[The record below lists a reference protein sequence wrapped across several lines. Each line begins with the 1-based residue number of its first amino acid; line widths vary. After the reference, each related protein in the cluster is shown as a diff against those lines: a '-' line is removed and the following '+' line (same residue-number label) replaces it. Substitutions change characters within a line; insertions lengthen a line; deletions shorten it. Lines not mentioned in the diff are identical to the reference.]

1 MKGNWDMTDF
11 PPLGHVAITVRSQ
24 EASKPWY
31 AALFG
36 ADPALDENTG
46 PWHHVVWALPGGTL
60 IGIHEHPG
68 KTSKGDAFSEY
79 RIGLDHVSFHC
90 ASRVELEKWAGRLD
104 ELGVTHGGIEDAP
117 YGSGL
122 SFRDP
127 DGNALEFF
135 AAPGT

>member
-1 MKGNWDMTDF
+1 
-11 PPLGHVAITVRSQ
+11 VALTVRSY
-24 EASKPWY
+24 EASRPWY
-31 AALFG
+31 TALFG
-36 ADPALDENTG
+36 ADPVLDENTG

-68 KTSKGDAFSEY
+68 KTSSGDAFSEY

-90 ASRVELEKWAGRLD
+90 ASRTDLEKWSTRLD
-104 ELGVTHGGIEDAP
+104 ELGVSHGDIEDAA
-117 YGSGL
+117 YGCGL

>member
-1 MKGNWDMTDF
+1 MAEF
-11 PPLGHVAITVRSQ
+11 PGLGHVAVTVHSCD
-24 EASKPWY
+24 ASSPWY

-36 ADPALDENTG
+36 AKPVIDEDTG
-46 PWHHVVWALPGGTL
+46 RWRHVVWALPGGTL
-60 IGIHEHPG
+60 FGIHEHPSTP
-68 KTSKGDAFSEY
+68 KDDRFDEF

-90 ASRVELEKWAGRLD
+90 ASRKDLEAWATKLQ
-104 ELGVTHGGIEDAP
+104 ELGVKHGGVVDAS

-135 AAPGT
+135 AAPGS

>member
-1 MKGNWDMTDF
+1 MADF
-11 PPLGHVAITVRSQ
+11 PPLGHVALTVHSC
-24 EASKPWY
+24 EASKGWY

-36 ADPALDENTG
+36 AEPVLDENTG
-46 PWHHVVWALPGGTL
+46 PWHHVVWALPGGSL

-68 KTSKGDAFSEY
+68 KTSGDDSFSEY
-79 RIGLDHVSFHC
+79 RIGLDHVGFHC
-90 ASRVELEKWAGRLD
+90 ASRSDLESWQSRLN
-104 ELGVTHGGIEDAP
+104 ELGVANGGIVDAP

-135 AAPGT
+135 APPNS